1 MGRITTFRRVRKY
14 HPLLNSYDWNDCLS
28 VETTKTEKVVT
39 LWAYVGQEER
49 LMVTMTDEQKGLFFS
64 YNDCFQEF
72 KIIQPKIVKNSCL
85 LHMQLHNKSG
95 QINSGQNIRKGVG
108 FSGSLLWEDLEGYHL
123 GGFGKRVND
132 GGGIL

>member
-1 MGRITTFRRVRKY
+1 MYTLKLTGDTQMFRFDYSVNMPSKIGIFMGRITTFRRVRKY

-64 YNDCFQEF
+64 YNDCIQEF
-72 KIIQPKIVKNSCL
+72 KII
-85 LHMQLHNKSG
+85 
-95 QINSGQNIRKGVG
+95 
-108 FSGSLLWEDLEGYHL
+108 
-123 GGFGKRVND
+123 
-132 GGGIL
+132 